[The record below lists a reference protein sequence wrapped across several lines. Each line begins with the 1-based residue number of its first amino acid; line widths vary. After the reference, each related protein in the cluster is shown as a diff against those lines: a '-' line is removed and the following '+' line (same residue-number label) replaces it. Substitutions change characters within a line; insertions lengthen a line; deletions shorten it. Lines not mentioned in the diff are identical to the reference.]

1 MLLPLLFTIKIS
13 LSISLKR
20 SVYLNIATQRSV
32 ILRHA
37 SGTTSATSSPTR
49 YYDMLPG
56 ATCGTTRHYE
66 VLPVVLRNTTRYYE
80 WYNKVLRVVMRVT
93 MWYYERLRYNEWFFR
108 SIIPK
113 LSFKKIVMKN
123 FTKFTGNQL

>member
-20 SVYLNIATQRSV
+20 SVYLNITTQRSV

-80 WYNKVLRVVMRVT
+80 WYYKSLRGATGGTRRYYKVLRVVLRVT

-113 LSFKKIVMKN
+113 
-123 FTKFTGNQL
+123 